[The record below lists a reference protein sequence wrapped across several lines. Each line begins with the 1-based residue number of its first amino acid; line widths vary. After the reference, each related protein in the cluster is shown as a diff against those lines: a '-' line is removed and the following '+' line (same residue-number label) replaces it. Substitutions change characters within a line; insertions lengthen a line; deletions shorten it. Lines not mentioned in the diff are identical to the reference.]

1 VGFQLKVISARQAFG
16 ETRLL
21 LLSLITLFAGPLLYQ
36 WMSNARLLAA
46 RLEWL
51 IVIVLIA
58 LVILLLVPDILE
70 PLGPSAFGLILLGYL
85 LPGLLEKLIKK
96 AAEGLHVASLVLAL
110 IGLMLHA
117 LLDGAGLAGSELQST
132 SGLAAAI
139 ILHRFGVGLMLW
151 LIIEPAFGPR
161 LAWLTLFAIAAVTI
175 IGFEFS
181 ERFLPYAGDQLIA
194 SVQAVIIGTIIHSL
208 IHRGHVHRHHHET
221 DTTEPTE
228 PAKKSKKEHPGEH

>member
-1 VGFQLKVISARQAFG
+1 MILGESAIGANRVFG
-16 ETRLL
+16 EIRLL

-36 WMSNARLLAA
+36 WMRNAHLLAS

-70 PLGPSAFGLILLGYL
+70 PLGPTAFGLILIGYL

-117 LLDGAGLAGSELQST
+117 LLDGAGLAGSELQS
-132 SGLAAAI
+132 SLSLAAAI

-161 LAWLTLFAIAAVTI
+161 MAWLTLFSIAAVTI

-181 ERFLPYAGDQLIA
+181 ERFLPFAGVGLIA
-194 SVQAVIIGTIIHSL
+194 GIQGVIIGTIIHSL
-208 IHRGHVHRHHHET
+208 IHRGHVHSHREGHREAHS
-221 DTTEPTE
+221 DD
-228 PAKKSKKEHPGEH
+228 

>member
-1 VGFQLKVISARQAFG
+1 MSPLSRRIRGENANGAGRVCG

-36 WMSNARLLAA
+36 WMRNAHLLAS

-70 PLGPSAFGLILLGYL
+70 PLGPAAFGLILIGYL

-117 LLDGAGLAGSELQST
+117 LLDGAGLAGSELQSS

-151 LIIEPAFGPR
+151 LIMEPAFGSR
-161 LAWLTLFAIAAVTI
+161 IAWMTLISIAAVTI

-181 ERFLPYAGDQLIA
+181 ERFLPYAGVSLIA
-194 SVQAVIIGTIIHSL
+194 GIQGLIIGTIIHSL
-208 IHRGHVHRHHHET
+208 IHRGHVHSHHGGTH
-221 DTTEPTE
+221 DTHPE
-228 PAKKSKKEHPGEH
+228 EH